1 MLLLK
6 ELIESPY
13 CTDICVGEF
22 THQMKDSPLSA
33 IVTDFF
39 VGVFAP
45 IKGEKR
51 GEERDS
57 RQRQHKWRQSGVK
70 ARRLCQL
77 SVIINSLTILS
88 ANYA

>member
-6 ELIESPY
+6 ELIESPN
-13 CTDICVGEF
+13 CTDISGGEF
-22 THQMKDSPLSA
+22 THQMKVSPLSV

-45 IKGEKR
+45 IKGQKRREK
-51 GEERDS
+51 RDS
-57 RQRQHKWRQSGVK
+57 RLRQHKWRQSGVK